1 MLLKTKS
8 KTKTILMEGFLYDS
22 GADQWCKRV
31 FSEFGH
37 QVFTISPKSLPFFN
51 LRYLN
56 RIALIEYNYEIIQL
70 AKKIKPD
77 VFFSNTT
84 KLLYR
89 STIAKLK
96 SLGVITVCWW
106 QDLPQLY
113 PQWQNYIYIFD
124 YFFTFI
130 PDHDLRFLGKK
141 LSNVYYLP
149 LAASSNFT
157 PRQKNFKNDICF
169 VGTYYKQREE
179 ILKTLTNLSA
189 KLKIYGGQEWGKSNL
204 ALFYAGAPVFDE
216 ELLIAYRD
224 SKVGLN
230 LHQDYGLPSYA
241 KFGINFRAFEIPA
254 SGAMQIV
261 DYKEEIE
268 RFFEPGKEVVCFH
281 NLDELKELIKFYL
294 KNDAAREKIAKAGNI
309 RAAKEH
315 SLSRRLQELLNIIDS
330 NS

>member
-1 MLLKTKS
+1 MLVKTKS
-8 KTKTILMEGFLYDS
+8 KQKTILMEGFLYDS

-37 QVFTISPKSLPFFN
+37 RVFTISPRSLPLFN
-51 LRYLN
+51 FRYLN
-56 RIALIEYNYEIIQL
+56 RIALIKYNYKIVNL

-77 VFFSNTT
+77 IFFSNTP
-84 KLLYR
+84 KLLFR
-89 STIAKLK
+89 STVLELK
-96 SLGVITVCWW
+96 SSKVVTVCWW
-106 QDLPQLY
+106 QDFPHLY
-113 PQWQNYIYIFD
+113 PQWRKYIQIFD
-124 YFFTFI
+124 FFFTCI
-130 PDHDLRFLGKK
+130 PNHDLNFLGQK
-141 LSNVYYLP
+141 LKNVYYLP
-149 LAASSNFT
+149 LAASQIFA
-157 PRQKNFKNDICF
+157 PRQNKNFKNDICF
-169 VGTYYKQREE
+169 IGTYYNQREE
-179 ILKTLTNLSA
+179 VLKRLTNLNV
-189 KLKIYGGQEWGKSNL
+189 KLKIYGSQEWRKSNL
-204 ALFYAGAPVFDE
+204 SLFYAGAPVFDE

-281 NLDELKELIKFYL
+281 DIDELKELIKFYL

-309 RAAKEH
+309 RAAREH
-315 SLSRRLQELLNIIDS
+315 TFNQRLKKLLTIVDKC
-330 NS
+330 